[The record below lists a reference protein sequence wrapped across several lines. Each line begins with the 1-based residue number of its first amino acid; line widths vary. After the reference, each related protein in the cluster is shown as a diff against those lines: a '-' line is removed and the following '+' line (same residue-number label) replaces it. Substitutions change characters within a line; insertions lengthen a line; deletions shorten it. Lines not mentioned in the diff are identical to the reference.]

1 MNLLDNFFSK
11 ALSRILGFKKNS
23 YHPLVWI
30 NGNPQIGNNVH
41 IGGFSEVN
49 AKSVKVVIGDNCDIA
64 SFVAINSADSHKKCL
79 ELEDEIIRKDI
90 IIENNVFIGTHSVIL
105 GGVYIGHHTVISA
118 GSVVRNCKIP
128 PFSLVINGEIKKGFY
143 KKNLLNS

>member
-1 MNLLDNFFSK
+1 MNNNEFRESFSK
-11 ALSRILGFKKNS
+11 LTNFQTNP

-30 NGNPQIGNNVH
+30 TGTPIIGKNVY
-41 IGGFSEVN
+41 IGGMSEIS
-49 AKSVKVVIGDNCDIA
+49 AKNSEIKIGDNCDIA